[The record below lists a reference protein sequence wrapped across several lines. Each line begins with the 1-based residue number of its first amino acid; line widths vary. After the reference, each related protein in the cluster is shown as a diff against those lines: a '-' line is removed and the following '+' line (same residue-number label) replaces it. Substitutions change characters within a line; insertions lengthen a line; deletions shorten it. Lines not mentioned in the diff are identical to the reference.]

1 MIFKT
6 TESKGGIPLVVSEME
21 QVESVCVGLWFPA
34 GSRYEAAADS
44 GALHFIEHLLFK
56 GTKRR
61 NARQISEAIE
71 GVGGYLNAF
80 TSEEMSCYHAAAPAS
95 QIGLLFDVLTDMVE
109 NSVFAA
115 DEIERERGVIL
126 EEIKMYEDQ
135 PSQVVQD
142 RLNALLWPRHGL
154 GRPITGTLAS
164 VAKLTRADLL
174 AVRRR
179 YYDPARMTVTVA
191 GRTTVD
197 EVTKL
202 LGRRRGS
209 GAARSFRAF
218 RSSKADR
225 KRYPAFSGVRKTIEQ
240 THLAIG
246 LLGVSRHDPR
256 RYALKMLSVILGENM
271 SSRLFQLIRE
281 RYGLAYSISTQVSF
295 FHDTGSFNL
304 VAGVENEKAVQALK
318 MSLKTL
324 IAIARKAPT
333 AGELRRARDYVIG
346 QMYLGL
352 EGTANQMMWAG
363 EGMVGYG
370 SVLSPREAARRI
382 SEVTA
387 EEVRAA
393 AAFLMRDDRLAV
405 AVVGPSVDAEEMR
418 KAACFV

>member
-6 TESKGGIPLVVSEME
+6 TESIGGIPLVVSEME

-34 GSRYEAAADS
+34 GSRYEPASAS

-80 TSEEMSCYHAAAPAS
+80 TSEEMSCYHAAAPAT

-109 NSVFAA
+109 NSVFAP

-142 RLNALLWPRHGL
+142 RLNELLWPRHGL

-164 VAKLTRADLL
+164 VAKLTRNELL
-174 AVRRR
+174 AARRKF
-179 YYDPARMTVTVA
+179 YDPSRMTVTVA
-191 GRTTVD
+191 GRTTVA

-202 LGRRRGS
+202 MGRRRGS
-209 GAARSFRAF
+209 PQSLRAV
-218 RSSKADR
+218 RAPVTDR
-225 KRYPAFSGVRKTIEQ
+225 KRYPAFSGVRKSIEQ

-246 LLGVSRHDPR
+246 LLGLSRHDPR

-295 FHDTGSFNL
+295 FHDTGSFNI
-304 VAGVENEKAVQALK
+304 VAGVENEKAAQALR

-324 IAIARKAPT
+324 AAIAQKAPS

-363 EGMVGYG
+363 EGMIGYS
-370 SVLSPREAARRI
+370 SVLCPREAAQRI
-382 SEVTA
+382 AKVTA
-387 EEVRAA
+387 EEVRAVA
-393 AAFLMRDDRLAV
+393 ASLMKNDRLAV
-405 AVVGPSVDAEEMR
+405 AVVGPSVDAEEMK
-418 KAACFV
+418 KAARFV